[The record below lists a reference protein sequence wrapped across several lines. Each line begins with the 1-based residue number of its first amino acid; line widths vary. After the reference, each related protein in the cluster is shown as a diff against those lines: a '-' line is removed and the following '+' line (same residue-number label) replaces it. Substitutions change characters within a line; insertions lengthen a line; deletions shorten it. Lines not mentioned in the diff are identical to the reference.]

1 MSAVEAVA
9 EEPRALQAKAATKA
23 PRWNINRSALYVLE
37 QVFALEKFPSHHM
50 RQRLAADLG
59 VTARQVQQAGRG
71 SRLFPAP
78 RGGEGPRAFPCA
90 RGERG
95 GG

>member
-1 MSAVEAVA
+1 MLA
-9 EEPRALQAKAATKA
+9 EEPRAIQAAKAKV

-59 VTARQVQQAGRG
+59 VTARQVSNPLG
-71 SRLFPAP
+71 SPPA
-78 RGGEGPRAFPCA
+78 RCLACGGV
-90 RGERG
+90 G
-95 GG
+95 G